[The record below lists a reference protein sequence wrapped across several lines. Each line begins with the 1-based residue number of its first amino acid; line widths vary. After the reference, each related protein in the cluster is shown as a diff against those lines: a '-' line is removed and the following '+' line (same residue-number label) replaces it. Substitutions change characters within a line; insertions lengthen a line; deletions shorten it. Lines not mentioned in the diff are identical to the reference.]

1 MYDKHCSSVRYVVF
15 LLFYDPPTTAFYT
28 SCHTLALH
36 DALPISMAAWL
47 FAGHHRRPGAERVDG
62 RPVLAREV
70 GRAQQAR
77 RETLPDQ
84 PRSEEHTSELQSLM
98 RNSYAVFCLKKKTT
112 EANIDPP
119 TITSTTRTFR
129 IPKHRD
135 KQKHTL

>member
-84 PRSEEHTSELQSLM
+84 PALAETPEGGKPVADGGPAVADSIGDRKSTRL
-98 RNSYAVFCLKKKTT
+98 NS
-112 EANIDPP
+112 
-119 TITSTTRTFR
+119 S
-129 IPKHRD
+129 H
-135 KQKHTL
+135 